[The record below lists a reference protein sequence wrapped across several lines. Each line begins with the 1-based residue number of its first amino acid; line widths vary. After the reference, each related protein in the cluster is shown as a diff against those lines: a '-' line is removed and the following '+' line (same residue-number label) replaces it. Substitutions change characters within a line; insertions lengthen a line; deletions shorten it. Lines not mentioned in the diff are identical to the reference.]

1 VPPSVDQS
9 RAWFSYATVFLA
21 EGQWDARRSALTRG
35 LEVAE
40 AAGAVG
46 VAAAIQLH
54 LAHDA
59 CLRGQVAEGFAIVE
73 RARALAEA
81 SGDGEALAEVAADE
95 SDILLKTGR
104 FDRAAEAGL
113 RGVQAGRESGR
124 EADLAAVNAAEA
136 MLARGRTAE
145 AAELIDPLTD
155 ASPANPDHY
164 MVHGLRAE
172 IDLLR
177 GDVEAA
183 ALRLRQV
190 RSVGVWISNI
200 DNAGEIARRTAEVAV
215 WASRPADGL
224 TVVRE
229 GLARYQSTDWMIQ
242 CGWLL
247 VVGMRACAE
256 LADQGRARRDEPA
269 TRAAVAAAGDLA
281 AWVDRTGG
289 VSFTDHPYVAT
300 IPAARA
306 NWEAEHTRLT
316 GASDPAAWQAA
327 ADAWGALG
335 CRHRAAYA
343 WWRHAEARL
352 LGGDSPA
359 AVAGT
364 VRDAA
369 TTAAGHVPLQAA
381 IRALA
386 ERAHI
391 PLTTVPADGPPTT
404 VTPRPYGLTEREI
417 LVLRLIVTGHSNR
430 QIGAELFISPKTASV
445 HVTNILRKLGVSTRA
460 QAAALAERAGLVRMF

>member
-1 VPPSVDQS
+1 M
-9 RAWFSYATVFLA
+9 FFLA
-21 EGQWDARRSALTRG
+21 EGQWDSRRAALTRG

-40 AAGAVG
+40 AAGTTG
-46 VAAAIQLH
+46 VAAGILLH

-59 CLRGQVAEGFAIVE
+59 CLRGQVSEGFAIIE
-73 RARALAEA
+73 RARAQAEA
-81 SGDGEALAEVAADE
+81 SGDGEALVEVAADE
-95 SDILLKTGR
+95 SDILLKTAR

-113 RGVQAGRESGR
+113 RGVLAGRESGR
-124 EADLAAVNAAEA
+124 ETDLAAANAAEA

-164 MVHGLRAE
+164 LVHGVRAE

-177 GDVEAA
+177 GDVDAA
-183 ALRLRQV
+183 AGRLQQI
-190 RSVGVWISNI
+190 RSVGGRINNI
-200 DNAGEIARRTAEVAV
+200 DNAGEIGRRTAEVAV
-215 WASRPADGL
+215 WAGRPADGL
-224 TVVRE
+224 IAVRE
-229 GLARYQSTDWMIQ
+229 VLARYLSTDWTIQ

-256 LADQGRARRDEPA
+256 LVEQGQARRDESA

-289 VSFTDHPYVAT
+289 VPFTDHPYVAT

-306 NWEAEHTRLT
+306 NWEAEHARLT

-327 ADAWGALG
+327 AEAWGALG

-359 AVAGT
+359 AVAET
-364 VRDAA
+364 VRAA
-369 TTAAGHVPLQAA
+369 AASASGHVPLLAA

-391 PLTTVPADGPPTT
+391 PLTTVLADGAPAT
-404 VTPRPYGLTEREI
+404 VAATPYGLTDREV
-417 LVLRLIVTGHSNR
+417 LVLRLIVAGRSNR

>member
-1 VPPSVDQS
+1 MVPIREFGDRRAPAARGGAAPVRAGATISRPS

-40 AAGAVG
+40 AAGATG
-46 VAAAIQLH
+46 VAAGIQLH

-59 CLRGQVAEGFAIVE
+59 CLRGQVAEGFAIIE

-81 SGDGEALAEVAADE
+81 SGDGEALVEVAADE

-124 EADLAAVNAAEA
+124 EADLAAANAAEA

-155 ASPANPDHY
+155 APPVNPDHY
-164 MVHGLRAE
+164 LVHGLRAE

-177 GDVEAA
+177 GDGEGAA
-183 ALRLRQV
+183 GRLQQI
-190 RSVGVWISNI
+190 RSVGGRISNV
-200 DNAGEIARRTAEVAV
+200 DNAGEIGRRTAEVAV
-215 WASRPADGL
+215 WAGRPADGL
-224 TVVRE
+224 IAVRE
-229 GLARYQSTDWMIQ
+229 VLARYQSTDWTIQ

-256 LADQGRARRDEPA
+256 LAEQGRARRDEPA

-289 VSFTDHPYVAT
+289 IPFTDHPYVAT

-306 NWEAEHTRLT
+306 NWEAERTRLT

-352 LGGDSPA
+352 LSRRP
-359 AVAGT
+359 
-364 VRDAA
+364 VRR
-369 TTAAGHVPLQAA
+369 G
-381 IRALA
+381 R
-386 ERAHI
+386 
-391 PLTTVPADGPPTT
+391 
-404 VTPRPYGLTEREI
+404 
-417 LVLRLIVTGHSNR
+417 
-430 QIGAELFISPKTASV
+430 
-445 HVTNILRKLGVSTRA
+445 
-460 QAAALAERAGLVRMF
+460 